1 MGYEANWRG
10 TVGIVN
16 PTKGTGSIEEL
27 TRLLPPGIGL
37 IVAHNNIR
45 HGTIGEFQSVMDSY
59 KAQVRAFGTDPERV
73 DAIHPAGTPP
83 FMVLGYE
90 REQELVREWEH
101 EFGIPVF
108 TSGMNQ
114 VRAMRA
120 LGVQRFVGIGYD
132 FDDTSIVG
140 NYFTSAGLDPVALVK
155 LPGEWDRVGAVSS
168 HTVYGTREARFPG
181 TSRRGASHL
190 PARQQVA
197 RPRYR
202 RCARTGPWCSRY
214 SSSSLPR
221 MGDTAPPACTSEAHR
236 VRSPA
241 RRDANRLS
249 SPRAIRRNRTNA
261 PVH

>member
-90 REQELVREWEH
+90 REKELVREWEN

-120 LGVQRFVGIGYD
+120 LGVRQFVGIGYD

-155 LPGEWDRVGAVSS
+155 LQGEWDRVGAVSS
-168 HTVYGTREARFPG
+168 HTVYGLVKRAFLEHRGEAQAIYLQGSKWRVLDIVDVLEQDLGIPVIHPVV
-181 TSRRGASHL
+181 SRAWEIQRRLHV
-190 PARQQVA
+190 RQKLA
-197 RPRYR
+197 
-202 RCARTGPWCSRY
+202 GF
-214 SSSSLPR
+214 
-221 MGDTAPPACTSEAHR
+221 G
-236 VRSPA
+236 
-241 RRDANRLS
+241 RLLAEM
-249 SPRAIRRNRTNA
+249 PID
-261 PVH
+261 